1 ELDPRLAQDL
11 AQEKPAGEMGHGE
24 AVRLRHVVQVIGG
37 DEAAGPGHVLDDDGG
52 MSGDLL
58 GHVPGDDPG
67 VRVEAAPRGK
77 TDDDPYGLPL
87 VKLPGLRSAA
97 DHGEHEECRQ
107 QGGGSP
113 AHRVLP
119 RSEEHTSELQSR
131 FDLVCRLLLEK
142 KKYNNLLI
150 PTCSRI

>member
-1 ELDPRLAQDL
+1 
-11 AQEKPAGEMGHGE
+11 MGHGE

-52 MSGDLL
+52 MSGDVL

-97 DHGEHEECRQ
+97 DHGEHLGEVFQ
-107 QGGGSP
+107 HGGLVGRYE
-113 AHRVLP
+113 AHRRVVLALP
-119 RSEEHTSELQSR
+119 PFGH
-131 FDLVCRLLLEK
+131 RLLDLSGQHVEGEPSVTRPRQR
-142 KKYNNLLI
+142 LCELDELA
-150 PTCSRI
+150 CLGRRRG